1 MTNGEKYTVKIA
13 SFAQG
18 FCYADSL
25 KLPVKDIM
33 AITPVK

>member
-1 MTNGEKYTVKIA
+1 MLNGEIYTVKIA

-25 KLPVKDIM
+25 KLSVRDIM
-33 AITPVK
+33 AIKPIK